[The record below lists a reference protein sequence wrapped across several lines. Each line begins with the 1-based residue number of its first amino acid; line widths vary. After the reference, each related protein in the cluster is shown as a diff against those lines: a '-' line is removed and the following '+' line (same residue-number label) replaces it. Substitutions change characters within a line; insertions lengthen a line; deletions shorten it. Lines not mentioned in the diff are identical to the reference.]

1 MTPPH
6 DARPAPPHSDLRGAV
21 WMLGAVASFS
31 AMALAVRTL
40 TATLSVYQVLFLR
53 SAVGLPLLVAA
64 VLAIR
69 GREGLRLFRT
79 ADLKLQSVRNAM
91 HIFGQLGWIYAISVL
106 PFALVF
112 AIEFT
117 TPLWG
122 VVLAALVLREHPTR
136 PQQLGLVIG
145 LAGVLVIVRPGTA
158 GISWDVLIMLAAAL
172 AFAGTFLATRVL
184 GRSDPP
190 VAIPF
195 WMCVLQTPPG
205 LVLALTDW
213 RPVTLAHWPM
223 ILLIATGGLAAHQC
237 MSMALRL
244 APLARVM
251 PIDYL
256 RLPLIAAIGALFYAE
271 PLDPFVLLGG
281 AVVLAGVLL
290 SQLRP
295 RASGAPAP

>member
-6 DARPAPPHSDLRGAV
+6 DARPAAPLVELRGAV

-31 AMALAVRTL
+31 AMALGVRSL

-53 SAVGLPLLVAA
+53 SAV
-64 VLAIR
+64 
-69 GREGLRLFRT
+69 
-79 ADLKLQSVRNAM
+79 
-91 HIFGQLGWIYAISVL
+91 HICGQLGWIYAISVL

-136 PQQLGLVIG
+136 PQQLGLLIG
-145 LAGVLVIVRPGTA
+145 LAGILVIVRPGPA
-158 GISWDVLIMLAAAL
+158 GLSWDVLFMLAAAL
-172 AFAGTFLATRVL
+172 AFAATFLATRVL
-184 GRSDPP
+184 GRTDAP

-205 LVLALTDW
+205 LVLALTAW
-213 RPVTLAHWPM
+213 RPVTLAHWPA
-223 ILLIATGGLAAHQC
+223 ILLIAAGGLAAHQC
-237 MSMALRL
+237 MSMAVRL
-244 APLARVM
+244 APLARIM

-256 RLPLIAAIGALFYAE
+256 RLPLIAVVGALFYAE
-271 PLDPFVLLGG
+271 PYDPFVLSGG
-281 AVVLAGVLL
+281 AVVIAGVLL

-295 RASGAPAP
+295 RRRASGAPAP